1 MNNRTVKKT
10 IQIQDQICFE
20 KKIIFKFP
28 EIEPKMKDVS
38 EPEETRRDLEVAS
51 GHQKRTQ
58 GTQDLYV
65 VELAIF
71 VDYTIYDK

>member
-1 MNNRTVKKT
+1 MINDAVKKT
-10 IQIQDQICFE
+10 IQIQDLICFQ
-20 KKIIFKFP
+20 KYIHLKFP

-38 EPEETRRDLEVAS
+38 EPEETRRDSEVES

-58 GTQDLYV
+58 GTQDEYV